1 MSQMNPKKLS
11 YNPIT
16 SFKAF
21 CACEIYRKILLQIE
35 KSIKNDVYLT
45 LQNDP
50 VKRAAKILIRK
61 VKI

>member
-1 MSQMNPKKLS
+1 MRN
-11 YNPIT
+11 
-16 SFKAF
+16 
-21 CACEIYRKILLQIE
+21 ILLQIE

-50 VKRAAKILIRK
+50 VKRAAKILKRK